1 MTMNPGKEELKNPT
15 RRIPDLRLAPVAGG
29 SAVPVRARGR
39 MSTVLL
45 LRHHADCLACDEYTE
60 LLASRGAD
68 ISDWDGRVLVV
79 VAESDVEGLLFETPA
94 FPTFPTVI
102 DQGNRL
108 ANALNA
114 QAPALAVTDRWG
126 EIHLMENAGAEHR
139 FPSADEVVSWL
150 RYLAIQCPECQGEA
164 F

>member
-1 MTMNPGKEELKNPT
+1 MTMNPGKEELKNPA
-15 RRIPDLRLAPVAGG
+15 RRLPDLRLAPAAGG
-29 SAVPVRARGR
+29 NAVPVRAHGR
-39 MSTVLL
+39 ISTVLL
-45 LRHHADCLACDEYTE
+45 LRHTRDCLACDEYAE

-68 ISDWDGRVLVV
+68 IADWDGRVLVV
-79 VAESDVEGLLFETPA
+79 VTESEAGGPISSGTSTLPA
-94 FPTFPTVI
+94 VI
-102 DQGNRL
+102 DQGDRL
-108 ANALNA
+108 TNALNA

-126 EIHLMENAGAEHR
+126 EIHLMENAGTEHR